1 MTPRGPIARA
11 PSGFCNL
18 STEPAPA
25 APAAH
30 SPADGRPDT
39 RTVHTSGRRG
49 RDTPARAAP
58 VRRRRHRAP
67 GPPRRRCPASPPARP
82 SAEPVR
88 PPRACIR
95 RARRKPEPRRKDR
108 VPAARP
114 PARPGPSLAGRPQ
127 PHTPPPSWG
136 VGGCG
141 TPTGGPAARAAG
153 TAPLPAPGPLPGPA
167 GRPWI

>member
-49 RDTPARAAP
+49 RDTPAARPPLAA
-58 VRRRRHRAP
+58 A
-67 GPPRRRCPASPPARP
+67 GPRRCRSPPARP
-82 SAEPVR
+82 
-88 PPRACIR
+88 PPRR
-95 RARRKPEPRRKDR
+95 SGRATM
-108 VPAARP
+108 
-114 PARPGPSLAGRPQ
+114 
-127 PHTPPPSWG
+127 H
-136 VGGCG
+136 
-141 TPTGGPAARAAG
+141 PTS
-153 TAPLPAPGPLPGPA
+153 
-167 GRPWI
+167 